1 MLGYFFNLSV
11 DAERY
16 RQCGNLYP
24 PGQDIY
30 CRFRQNANNSADD
43 SHVRIGSDSTCV
55 RGCVWVH
62 ISYADWTVGHGSHIN
77 YRQRYVAAVVG
88 RDGTL
93 ITSKEDLF
101 DLHGDICHSMEKCY
115 PIRPSFCGSS
125 STSVRLACPI
135 WLVTSEQG
143 QGKKVGEETAAV
155 GVSVNL
161 AVWTEQH
168 GCRADV
174 GVIKSVCLA
183 H

>member
-1 MLGYFFNLSV
+1 M
-11 DAERY
+11 
-16 RQCGNLYP
+16 
-24 PGQDIY
+24 
-30 CRFRQNANNSADD
+30 
-43 SHVRIGSDSTCV
+43 
-55 RGCVWVH
+55 WVH
-62 ISYADWTVGHGSHIN
+62 ISYADWIADHGSHIN

-115 PIRPSFCGSS
+115 PVLPSFCGSS
-125 STSVRLACPI
+125 SISVRLACPI
-135 WLVTSEQG
+135 WMATSEQG
-143 QGKKVGEETAAV
+143 QGKKVGEEPAA
-155 GVSVNL
+155 GDMSVNL

-168 GCRADV
+168 RHRADV